1 MDTITGVALIIGAA
15 LAWMGMTV
23 FVLLRLRRRRKGS
36 TVVATAPPPADSG
49 SLHYRPWRRDRPPT
63 TRIPPR
69 RQHRLRLKK
78 VRG

>member
-36 TVVATAPPPADSG
+36 TLVASAPPPEDSG
-49 SLHYRPWRRDRPPT
+49 SLHYRPWLRVRPAT
-63 TRIPPR
+63 TRVSLR
-69 RQHRLRLKK
+69 RHRMRLRK